1 MSYKMKDMNRNRFI
15 ETICFEDGRFA
26 RLPYHAR
33 RMNQTRREIFGM
45 ETPLSLEEVLD
56 AQAATYAV
64 SAVANVSANTPAN
77 MPVHTLADTPA
88 NTSETFSSSSAAAL
102 SPLGRL
108 RVKCRVEYAARI
120 LDVSYTLYHP
130 RPVGSLRLVEAA
142 AFDYRYKSADRREL
156 QALFDRRGEADDI
169 LLTRHG
175 ELTDTS
181 IGNIA
186 LFDGTAW
193 HTPSRPLLAGTRRA
207 ALLDAGLLSPRRILA
222 ADLCRYTRIRIFNAL
237 LDFGE
242 IDLPV
247 EAILA

>member
-1 MSYKMKDMNRNRFI
+1 MNKHRLI
-15 ETICFEDGRFA
+15 ETICFEGGSFA
-26 RLPYHAR
+26 RLAYHAR
-33 RMNQTRREIFGM
+33 RMNQTRREIFGLH
-45 ETPLSLEEVLD
+45 TPLRLEDSLD
-56 AQAATYAV
+56 AEAASARAAV
-64 SAVANVSANTPAN
+64 PALPSFAAVPGGGSPAS
-77 MPVHTLADTPA
+77 P
-88 NTSETFSSSSAAAL
+88 SS
-102 SPLGRL
+102 PGRL
-108 RVKCRVEYAARI
+108 RVKCRVEYAACI
-120 LDVSYTLYHP
+120 LSVSYTLYHP
-130 RPVGSLRLVEAA
+130 RFVGSLRLVEASG
-142 AFDYRYKSADRREL
+142 FDYRYKSADRREL

-169 LLTRHG
+169 LLTRGG

-193 HTPSRPLLAGTRRA
+193 HTPARPLLAGTRRA
-207 ALLDAGLLSPRRILA
+207 ALLDAGLLSPRRIFT